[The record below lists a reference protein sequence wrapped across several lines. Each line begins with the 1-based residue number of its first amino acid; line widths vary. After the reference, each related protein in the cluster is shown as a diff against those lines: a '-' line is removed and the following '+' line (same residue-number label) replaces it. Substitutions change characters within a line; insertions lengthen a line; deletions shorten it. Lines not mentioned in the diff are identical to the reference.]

1 MRPFAFIL
9 ALMLAWPAVHARADT
24 VAPDS
29 DALRQTRALLPTMQS
44 TETEHYVLLTDA
56 PVESARQVAALLEA
70 TWRSFQR
77 TCATLALKPAP
88 LRHKLVAVLFREK
101 GDYARFATTQ
111 DGMNRAWAAGYYS
124 PGVDRLVMFDAI
136 SDEGVQKALAELQVA
151 SRRVQKQAALSGG
164 PLDAGPAG
172 AQAASI
178 QRQID
183 AQKQRIVGE
192 ARDGFVGTVSH
203 EAAHQLLFHT
213 GVQRRDVPYPLWL
226 AEGLATCFE
235 GSDRERREMGYQFD
249 NPRRQDAM
257 RDAMRADRLVPLKVL
272 VMADRMPGGEDE
284 QAVRDFYAQSC
295 MFTTW
300 LARQRPTELR
310 KYLDALR
317 DGGFALPT
325 ARTATFEQVFGPC
338 DAVERSWIRSELRQS
353 ASLQDTAPARR
364 VQDFDRAAPGSASTP
379 ASAAGR

>member
-1 MRPFAFIL
+1 MRLLATIL
-9 ALMLAWPAVHARADT
+9 AALALAIVPAAHADA
-24 VAPDS
+24 VPADS
-29 DALRQTRALLPTMQS
+29 DVLRQTRGLVPAMQP

-56 PVESARQVAALLEA
+56 PVESARQVASLLEA

-77 TCATLALKPAP
+77 TCAALGLQPAP

-101 GDYARFATTQ
+101 GDYTRFARTQ
-111 DGMNRAWAAGYYS
+111 DGMNRAWAVGYYS
-124 PGVDRLVMFDAI
+124 PSVDRLVMFDAI
-136 SDEGVQKALAELQVA
+136 SDDAVQKALVDLQAESL
-151 SRRVQKQAALSGG
+151 RVQRQAAAAGG

-183 AQKQRIVGE
+183 AQRQRVVTE
-192 ARDGFVGTVSH
+192 ARDGFMATVSH

-235 GSDRERREMGYQFD
+235 GTDRDRREMGFQFD
-249 NPRRQDAM
+249 NPRREEAM

-272 VMADRMPGGEDE
+272 LVADRIPGGEDE
-284 QAVRDFYAQSC
+284 RAVRDFYAQSC
-295 MFTTW
+295 QLVTW
-300 LARQRPTELR
+300 MARERPTELR

-317 DGGFALPT
+317 DGDFAEPG
-325 ARTATFEQVFGPC
+325 ARLDGVERVFGPP
-338 DAVERSWIRSELRQS
+338 DALERSWIRHEVRRS
-353 ASLQDTAPARR
+353 APLAEAAPAQR
-364 VQDFDRAAPGSASTP
+364 VQAFDRGGAPPAAG
-379 ASAAGR
+379 SAAGR

>member
-1 MRPFAFIL
+1 ML
-9 ALMLAWPAVHARADT
+9 ALAWFAAGARADT
-24 VAPDS
+24 VTTDS
-29 DALRQTRALLPTMQS
+29 DVLRQTRTLLPAMQP

-56 PVESARQVAALLEA
+56 PVESARQVASLLEA

-77 TCATLALKPAP
+77 TCAMLGLKPAP

-124 PGVDRLVMFDAI
+124 PGIDRLVMFDAI
-136 SDEGVQKALAELQVA
+136 SDEGVQKALAELQIE

-164 PLDAGPAG
+164 PLDAGPVG

-192 ARDGFVGTVSH
+192 ARDGFLGTVSH

-235 GSDRERREMGYQFD
+235 GTDRDRREMGFQFD
-249 NPRRQDAM
+249 NPRRQEAM

-272 VMADRMPGGEDE
+272 VMTDRMPGGEDE
-284 QAVRDFYAQSC
+284 QAVRDFYAQAC
-295 MFTTW
+295 TFTTW

-310 KYLDALR
+310 KYLDTLR
-317 DGGFALPT
+317 DGSFAMPT
-325 ARTATFEQVFGPC
+325 GRTPAFEQVFGAC
-338 DAVERSWIRSELRQS
+338 DSVERSWLRSEIRQS
-353 ASLQDTAPARR
+353 ASLGESAPGRR
-364 VQDFDRAAPGSASTP
+364 VQSFDRTGAASTP